1 MAASTE
7 VGIRLS
13 LTGANEVAAGT
24 DRVGQSFGRMQG
36 SARSASEAALS
47 LRGALGGI
55 ASVATVAAF
64 VKLADSVT
72 TLRTQLLL
80 ATGSAK
86 QAGVAFNE
94 LYQIAQQGRVSF
106 TELGTTYAA
115 VARAGNE
122 LGVSQSRLLTVTQSI
137 SQAMTIGGGSA
148 QAMQAALVQ
157 LGQGLSSGVLRGEEL
172 NSIMEQTPRLAKA
185 IADGMGVP
193 IGELRKLGEAGQLT
207 AQQVIAALEKAG
219 PQLAREMESATL
231 TVGQAMTL
239 LGNSTTKLIGDMD
252 QASGA
257 SAAMARAVQ
266 GIATAMDSV
275 GSVIR
280 NNETA
285 FSMIAN
291 GLAGAATV
299 AGLAALARG
308 IYLAATAVS
317 TFGAA
322 WLATPLGPIVAAIA
336 AVTGAIYGLQ
346 AAAEKASKSEYGIK
360 ADLIIT
366 EEQIAKLESR
376 GNRLAEEGRKRLDT
390 LREQRAKLQAE
401 LALVA
406 NAGLDTRAEDARFG
420 AAAGA
425 ARERDKVANEYQALR
440 HELSGV
446 NKDFYAHLQQL
457 DAARQAGLLSEA
469 QYVSDV
475 KDLIAKEGGAR
486 KDAADKATNHL
497 AAQKKAAA
505 EFLAD
510 LQAQA
515 AQAEAAAGQRKNLTE
530 EQKALAKVEEMVRE
544 GRVRDKDIDREAI
557 AAAARRIDLAKASA
571 AAYAEQARAYQA
583 SLDTTAK
590 ENTSLAE
597 QNEKLRQSN
606 ALIGLTK
613 KAVAD
618 LEDARMA
625 NAIAMEEERLALAN
639 LHGATTEELA
649 LMKQRISLLK
659 ERRALMRETVEKNA
673 GVDAERE
680 AVNAAKEATAE
691 WQRGWSETDRLAR
704 EVFTTWATDGS
715 NAAQKI
721 GDTLK
726 KALLSAIY
734 EATLKPLV
742 FQLYTNLAGG
752 SPGGALGAVNSAGSL
767 LGGSG
772 SSGLSSTFS
781 ALGGNLASGF
791 KAGLG
796 AVFGESGT
804 LGGLSAGTTALGAGN
819 ILGGLGTLAGTA
831 LPWLAGASLLQSL
844 TSSTITANGSALLAN
859 LGGGTTQGVAIRSDF
874 TQSSSGI
881 FSGGTTHNSDWKD
894 ADAQVT
900 QFIQQQ
906 VKLVTDSARAYGTA
920 LGLPVDSLDS
930 FKKQI
935 EVSLTGLD
943 AAGVQKALQ
952 GAIDGFANDLV
963 SSSFGDAL
971 KDVAREGETSA
982 QTLTR
987 LSTDLAGV
995 NQVFDSVGHHLLD
1008 VSVSGAAAASGLV
1021 QAAGGLSN
1029 LQSQLQSMYAQLA
1042 SAQQDLAD
1050 ANRNAY
1056 DLMVESQDQANKVLG
1071 NDSGGGGGGGGGGSN
1086 ALAEAVKYLA
1096 DLKTGIKQWIDKLN
1110 STQEGGLGLQAQRDS
1125 AWAALQTQLVLA
1137 RGGDRTALSGITG
1150 YASTYIGAV
1159 QGTARTSAEEQ
1170 IAIGR
1175 VKAQLSKL
1183 PDQVPPEKLIV
1194 DAINS
1199 NGGSGGAVATA
1210 VKSLGNKLTAE
1221 LTVSARSEIVK
1232 MIEFVTDTDKLP
1244 HDLKQLALAS
1254 ADTMT
1259 KTVSFI
1265 TGSKLTEENKQLALG
1280 TSSQLTKTI
1289 NYGLGL
1295 DIPDEYKRIALKA
1308 SDSIEKTI
1316 SYTARN
1322 VLDPKQAALAL
1333 MADNTI
1339 VKTLELAA
1347 GRLDPEALKVAYAQS
1362 ETIRKMIEASGGV
1375 LTEDQQMLLNNVA
1388 EYNKQVNL
1396 QVHLDEDALTA
1407 AEDFLQTRFNTL
1419 DIKTVLKANDPTT
1432 VLRDFINSQISG
1444 GINGIAVF
1452 NVYQAAKTYGF
1463 TQQDIANA
1471 MGRSLAEVED
1481 IFGQYGIPKFAV
1493 GADYIPQDMLAV
1505 VHKGEQI
1512 VPAAYNP
1519 NAAGNQ
1525 RIDTG
1530 ALERRIEALQA
1541 DARAA
1546 QATMA
1551 ALMSRLVKLNEK
1563 WDGDGLPETRS
1574 VAA

>member
-1 MAASTE
+1 MAEAEAGINKKYADPKGPAAKPDTWLADVAKAHTKALDDLDKEQIKASASADTLSKTQEILRGIQSSPEWAAMSFRKKEEIIMAAS
-7 VGIRLS
+7 LS
-13 LTGANEVAAGT
+13 QAEE
-24 DRVGQSFGRMQG
+24 DRV
-36 SARSASEAALS
+36 
-47 LRGALGGI
+47 
-55 ASVATVAAF
+55 
-64 VKLADSVT
+64 
-72 TLRTQLLL
+72 
-80 ATGSAK
+80 
-86 QAGVAFNE
+86 
-94 LYQIAQQGRVSF
+94 
-106 TELGTTYAA
+106 A
-115 VARAGNE
+115 VMKA
-122 LGVSQSRLLTVTQSI
+122 
-137 SQAMTIGGGSA
+137 
-148 QAMQAALVQ
+148 
-157 LGQGLSSGVLRGEEL
+157 
-172 NSIMEQTPRLAKA
+172 AKA
-185 IADGMGVP
+185 ENDNYVRG
-193 IGELRKLGEAGQLT
+193 
-207 AQQVIAALEKAG
+207 
-219 PQLAREMESATL
+219 LAESA
-231 TVGQAMTL
+231 
-239 LGNSTTKLIGDMD
+239 N
-252 QASGA
+252 
-257 SAAMARAVQ
+257 AV
-266 GIATAMDSV
+266 
-275 GSVIR
+275 
-280 NNETA
+280 
-285 FSMIAN
+285 
-291 GLAGAATV
+291 
-299 AGLAALARG
+299 
-308 IYLAATAVS
+308 
-317 TFGAA
+317 
-322 WLATPLGPIVAAIA
+322 
-336 AVTGAIYGLQ
+336 
-346 AAAEKASKSEYGIK
+346 EK
-360 ADLIIT
+360 
-366 EEQIAKLESR
+366 
-376 GNRLAEEGRKRLDT
+376 
-390 LREQRAKLQAE
+390 KLQAMGDE
-401 LALVA
+401 TKAY
-406 NAGLDTRAEDARFG
+406 GLSIE
-420 AAAGA
+420 
-425 ARERDKVANEYQALR
+425 
-440 HELSGV
+440 
-446 NKDFYAHLQQL
+446 
-457 DAARQAGLLSEA
+457 
-469 QYVSDV
+469 
-475 KDLIAKEGGAR
+475 
-486 KDAADKATNHL
+486 
-497 AAQKKAAA
+497 
-505 EFLAD
+505 
-510 LQAQA
+510 
-515 AQAEAAAGQRKNLTE
+515 KN
-530 EQKALAKVEEMVRE
+530 
-544 GRVRDKDIDREAI
+544 I
-557 AAAARRIDLAKASA
+557 
-571 AAYAEQARAYQA
+571 
-583 SLDTTAK
+583 
-590 ENTSLAE
+590 SLAE
-597 QNEKLRQSN
+597 AIDLVAIARLEEQRLVEMSY
-606 ALIGLTK
+606 GDK
-613 KAVAD
+613 KAVAAI
-618 LEDARMA
+618 EREIKARK
-625 NAIAMEEERLALAN
+625 
-639 LHGATTEELA
+639 ELA
-649 LMKQRISLLK
+649 KELK
-659 ERRALMRETVEKNA
+659 TKA
-673 GVDAERE
+673 DH
-680 AVNAAKEATAE
+680 TAE
-691 WQRGWSETDRLAR
+691 AEAGKAAAAATLAEWKRGWEETDRLAR
-704 EVFTTWATDGS
+704 DVFTTWAADGS

-742 FQLYTNLAGG
+742 FQLYTSIAGG
-752 SPGGALGAVNSAGSL
+752 APGGALGAINGAGSL
-767 LGGSG
+767 FGSG

-791 KAGLG
+791 RAGLG

-819 ILGGLGTLAGTA
+819 VMGGLGTLAGTVM
-831 LPWLAGASLLQSL
+831 PWLAGASLLQSL
-844 TSSTITANGSALLAN
+844 TGYSVKSDGSALLAN
-859 LGGGTTQGVAIRSDF
+859 LGGGTTQGVAIRSDY

-920 LGLPVDSLDS
+920 LGLPVDNLDS

-971 KDVAREGETSA
+971 KDVARDGETSA

-1056 DLMVESQDQANKVLG
+1056 DLMVESQDQAKKVLG
-1071 NDSGGGGGGGGGGSN
+1071 NDSGGGGGGGGSN
-1086 ALAEAVKYLA
+1086 AIAEAIKYLA
-1096 DLKTGIKQWIDKLN
+1096 DIKVSIGQWLDNLN
-1110 STQEGGLGLQAQRDS
+1110 ATEASGLSAERQS
-1125 AWAALQTQLVLA
+1125 MNAWAALQTQLVLA
-1137 RGGDRTALSGITG
+1137 KGGDRNALSGITG
-1150 YASTYIGAV
+1150 YADSYINAINRSSVSAAEARLAV
-1159 QGTARTSAEEQ
+1159 
-1170 IAIGR
+1170 GR
-1175 VKAQLSKL
+1175 VRGQVAAL
-1183 PDQVPPEKLIV
+1183 PKQVSPEQFIV

-1375 LTEDQQMLLNNVA
+1375 LTEDQQMLLNNVV

-1396 QVHLDEDALTA
+1396 QVHLDENALTA

-1463 TQQDIANA
+1463 TQQEIANA
-1471 MGRSLAEVED
+1471 MGRSLAEVQD
-1481 IFGQYGIPKFAV
+1481 IFGQYGIPTF
-1493 GADYIPQDMLAV
+1493 
-1505 VHKGEQI
+1505 
-1512 VPAAYNP
+1512 
-1519 NAAGNQ
+1519 AAGGFHAGGLALVGERGPELVNFSQPAQIYPADQTANLLRGNQ
-1525 RIDTG
+1525 SQTALVEEIKALRSDNQ
-1530 ALERRIEALQA
+1530 AQARSLVQLQQRMNKLLER
-1541 DARAA
+1541 
-1546 QATMA
+1546 
-1551 ALMSRLVKLNEK
+1551 
-1563 WDGDGLPETRS
+1563 WDGNGIPETRV
-1574 VAA
+1574 VA